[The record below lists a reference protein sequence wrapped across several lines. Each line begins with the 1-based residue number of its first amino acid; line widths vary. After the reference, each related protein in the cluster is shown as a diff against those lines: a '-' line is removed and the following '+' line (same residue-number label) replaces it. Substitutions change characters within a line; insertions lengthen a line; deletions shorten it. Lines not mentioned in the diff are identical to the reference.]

1 MKRKS
6 RRDLV
11 AINAAIDEITSYVD
25 GKTSAEYLADSMLRS
40 AVSWQFFLIGEAVRR
55 IARADLETA
64 LQITGYRQIIG
75 FRNTLAHEH
84 RRIRYDHIWQYVQED
99 LPRLR
104 GDVEALLGEPDG

>member
-1 MKRKS
+1 MRRRS

-25 GKTSAEYLADSMLRS
+25 GKTSAEYEADSMLRS
-40 AVSWQFFLIGEAVRR
+40 AVLWQFFLIGEAVRR
-55 IARADLETA
+55 IAWADLETA
-64 LQITGYRQIIG
+64 LQLTGYRQIIG

-84 RRIRYDHIWQYVQED
+84 RRIRYDRVWQYVQED

>member
-1 MKRKS
+1 M
-6 RRDLV
+6 RREERDNLV
-11 AINAAIDEITSYVD
+11 AISAAIGEITSYVD

-40 AVSWQFFLIGEAVRR
+40 AVTWQFFLIGEAVRR

-84 RRIRYDHIWQYVQED
+84 RRIRHDRIWRYVHDD

-104 GDVEALLGEPDG
+104 GDVEALLGGPDG